1 MKRFSGHWTV
11 VGYVPFEISSICS
24 IFIRRGGSIVSNITG
39 SRCYPLDLEQ
49 GGLEISYKFR
59 FSTRNKEEA
68 NKARNR
74 LEAILSIAV
83 VIVTVSIGDS
93 SDTGLAIL

>member
-1 MKRFSGHWTV
+1 MKRVSGDWIA
-11 VGYVPFEISSICS
+11 VGYVPFEISLICS

-39 SRCYPLDLEQ
+39 SRHYPSDLKH
-49 GGLEISYKFR
+49 EISYKFR

-68 NKARNR
+68 NNARNR

-83 VIVTVSIGDS
+83 AIVTVSIGDS